1 MLQWRRGNAQ
11 LSLGG
16 DLDMLD
22 HRLIDLQP
30 YGWVAL
36 QWRQVLAIVLGMAL
50 SAAVVS
56 PIEAQTPSR
65 TSLVGQLL
73 VASPAMEDPRFRK
86 TVIVVV
92 RHDRDGAF
100 GLVVNRPIGE
110 RPLADLL
117 GGSGERGPAMQVRIF
132 SGGPVQPEIGFVL
145 HGGDYRRPETVDI
158 SAHVAMT
165 ASREILHDIA
175 NSTGPRQWLIA
186 FGYSGWGPGQLESEL
201 QRGSW
206 SIAPGDPKL
215 IFEEGRDQVWDEAYS
230 QRMQDL

>member
-1 MLQWRRGNAQ
+1 
-11 LSLGG
+11 
-16 DLDMLD
+16 MLD

-30 YGWVAL
+30 YGWVAP
-36 QWRQVLAIVLGMAL
+36 QWRQILAIVLGMVL
-50 SAAVVS
+50 SPEVIS

-65 TSLVGQLL
+65 TSLTGQLL
-73 VASPAMEDPRFRK
+73 VASPAMDDPRFRK

-100 GLVVNRPIGE
+100 GLVVNRPLGE

-117 GGSGERGPAMQVRIF
+117 GGSGERGTAVGRQVRIF
-132 SGGPVQPEIGFVL
+132 SGGPVQPQIGFVL

-175 NSTGPRQWLIA
+175 KSTGPRQWLIA
-186 FGYSGWGPGQLESEL
+186 FGYSGWGPGQLEGEL

-215 IFEEGRDQVWDEAYS
+215 IFEEERDQVWDEAYS

>member
-1 MLQWRRGNAQ
+1 
-11 LSLGG
+11 
-16 DLDMLD
+16 MLD

-30 YGWVAL
+30 YGWAAPK
-36 QWRQVLAIVLGMAL
+36 WRQILAIVLGMTL
-50 SAAVVS
+50 SAEVVS
-56 PIEAQTPSR
+56 PIEAQTSSR
-65 TSLVGQLL
+65 TSLIGQLL

-110 RPLADLL
+110 RALADLL
-117 GGSGERGPAMQVRIF
+117 GGPGEKGAAPTRPVRIF

-145 HGGDYRRPETVDI
+145 HSSDYRRPETVDI
-158 SAHVAMT
+158 NGRVAMT
-165 ASREILHDIA
+165 ASREILHDIV
-175 NSTGPRQWLIA
+175 NSTGPRQSLIA
-186 FGYSGWGPGQLESEL
+186 FGYAGWGPGQLEGEL

-206 SIAPGDPKL
+206 SIAPGDSKL
-215 IFEEGRDQVWDEAYS
+215 IFEEGRDQVWDAAYS